1 MTNSIKISPQRTS
14 FILSVSVILYWATDS
29 YLYLSCHINLMEY
42 STPVI
47 LYITAMILACG
58 VLQRFFFRFI
68 TKNELSLSFDKQV
81 RALPEQIKEIDP
93 KCPKDKDINPENLVV
108 KHDYMDNYE
117 VRVAEIEREKAER
130 QADIK
135 RIIHEY
141 TTFVMTEFLSKEDL
155 EILHENIE
163 YFAHGQSDLYKPI
176 RSKVDNSLRSIDLMH
191 FVWNIGERLGISLID
206 RATFIQHPKAID
218 TFVEVIENNYPDL
231 IHELNILH
239 ANVNLVTRELSEQ
252 YAPAQKEITDGWL
265 VFTNINT
272 RRKREDL
279 LKISEE
285 LELGLKV
292 DLVSIATGEI
302 ITPTEEP
309 NSSNRQKIKVTFPNG
324 KTIQPNKVLEALI
337 EVVKYAGPERV
348 RDLGITVCADNLV
361 LKNPK
366 PRYIK
371 PCKPVGNGW
380 LVNTCSDTPTKYEQ
394 IKYISDKL
402 SLNLSVE
409 ITN

>member
-58 VLQRFFFRFI
+58 VLQRFFFQFI
-68 TKNELSLSFDKQV
+68 TKNELSLSFGKQV
-81 RALPEQIKEIDP
+81 RPLPEQIKEIDP
-93 KCPKDKDINPENLVV
+93 ECPKDKDINPENLVV

-135 RIIHEY
+135 RVIHEY

-163 YFAHGQSDLYKPI
+163 YFVHGQSDLYKPI

-206 RATFIQHPKAID
+206 RATFIHTIFP
-218 TFVEVIENNYPDL
+218 
-231 IHELNILH
+231 HELKD
-239 ANVNLVTRELSEQ
+239 AS
-252 YAPAQKEITDGWL
+252 
-265 VFTNINT
+265 
-272 RRKREDL
+272 
-279 LKISEE
+279 
-285 LELGLKV
+285 
-292 DLVSIATGEI
+292 
-302 ITPTEEP
+302 
-309 NSSNRQKIKVTFPNG
+309 
-324 KTIQPNKVLEALI
+324 
-337 EVVKYAGPERV
+337 
-348 RDLGITVCADNLV
+348 
-361 LKNPK
+361 
-366 PRYIK
+366 
-371 PCKPVGNGW
+371 
-380 LVNTCSDTPTKYEQ
+380 
-394 IKYISDKL
+394 IKYLAK
-402 SLNLSVE
+402 NLRTCGVCKIALDIPKTGDYHFKCMKE
-409 ITN
+409 AQE

>member
-47 LYITAMILACG
+47 LYITAMILVCG

-68 TKNELSLSFDKQV
+68 TKNELSLSFGKQV
-81 RALPEQIKEIDP
+81 RPLPEQIKEIDP
-93 KCPKDKDINPENLVV
+93 ECPKDKDINPENLVV

-135 RIIHEY
+135 RVIHEY

-206 RATFIQHPKAID
+206 RATFIHTIFPHELKDASIKYLAKNLRTCGVCKIALDIPKAGD
-218 TFVEVIENNYPDL
+218 YHFKCMKE
-231 IHELNILH
+231 
-239 ANVNLVTRELSEQ
+239 
-252 YAPAQKEITDGWL
+252 AQE
-265 VFTNINT
+265 
-272 RRKREDL
+272 
-279 LKISEE
+279 
-285 LELGLKV
+285 
-292 DLVSIATGEI
+292 
-302 ITPTEEP
+302 
-309 NSSNRQKIKVTFPNG
+309 
-324 KTIQPNKVLEALI
+324 
-337 EVVKYAGPERV
+337 
-348 RDLGITVCADNLV
+348 
-361 LKNPK
+361 
-366 PRYIK
+366 
-371 PCKPVGNGW
+371 
-380 LVNTCSDTPTKYEQ
+380 
-394 IKYISDKL
+394 
-402 SLNLSVE
+402 
-409 ITN
+409 

>member
-58 VLQRFFFRFI
+58 VLKHFFFRFI
-68 TKNELSLSFDKQV
+68 TKNELSLSFGKQV
-81 RALPEQIKEIDP
+81 KPLPEQIKEINP
-93 KCPKDKDINPENLVV
+93 ECPKDKDINPENLVV

-135 RIIHEY
+135 RVIHEY

-206 RATFIQHPKAID
+206 RATFIHTIFP
-218 TFVEVIENNYPDL
+218 
-231 IHELNILH
+231 HELKD
-239 ANVNLVTRELSEQ
+239 AS
-252 YAPAQKEITDGWL
+252 
-265 VFTNINT
+265 
-272 RRKREDL
+272 
-279 LKISEE
+279 
-285 LELGLKV
+285 
-292 DLVSIATGEI
+292 
-302 ITPTEEP
+302 
-309 NSSNRQKIKVTFPNG
+309 
-324 KTIQPNKVLEALI
+324 
-337 EVVKYAGPERV
+337 
-348 RDLGITVCADNLV
+348 
-361 LKNPK
+361 
-366 PRYIK
+366 
-371 PCKPVGNGW
+371 
-380 LVNTCSDTPTKYEQ
+380 
-394 IKYISDKL
+394 IKYLAK
-402 SLNLSVE
+402 NLRTCGVCKIALDIPKTGDYHFKCMKE
-409 ITN
+409 AQE

>member
-42 STPVI
+42 STPAI

-68 TKNELSLSFDKQV
+68 TKNELSLSFGKQV

-117 VRVAEIEREKAER
+117 VRIAEIERKKAER

-135 RIIHEY
+135 RVIHEY

-206 RATFIQHPKAID
+206 RATFIHTIFP
-218 TFVEVIENNYPDL
+218 
-231 IHELNILH
+231 HELKD
-239 ANVNLVTRELSEQ
+239 AS
-252 YAPAQKEITDGWL
+252 
-265 VFTNINT
+265 
-272 RRKREDL
+272 
-279 LKISEE
+279 
-285 LELGLKV
+285 
-292 DLVSIATGEI
+292 
-302 ITPTEEP
+302 
-309 NSSNRQKIKVTFPNG
+309 
-324 KTIQPNKVLEALI
+324 
-337 EVVKYAGPERV
+337 
-348 RDLGITVCADNLV
+348 
-361 LKNPK
+361 
-366 PRYIK
+366 
-371 PCKPVGNGW
+371 
-380 LVNTCSDTPTKYEQ
+380 
-394 IKYISDKL
+394 IKYL
-402 SLNLSVE
+402 SKNLRTCGVCKIALDIPKTGDYHFKCMKE
-409 ITN
+409 AQE

>member
-68 TKNELSLSFDKQV
+68 TKNELSLSFGKQV
-81 RALPEQIKEIDP
+81 RPLPEQIKEINP
-93 KCPKDKDINPENLVV
+93 ECPKDKDINPENLVV

-135 RIIHEY
+135 RVIHEY

-163 YFAHGQSDLYKPI
+163 YFAHGQFDLYKPI

-206 RATFIQHPKAID
+206 RATFIHTIFP
-218 TFVEVIENNYPDL
+218 
-231 IHELNILH
+231 HELKD
-239 ANVNLVTRELSEQ
+239 AS
-252 YAPAQKEITDGWL
+252 
-265 VFTNINT
+265 
-272 RRKREDL
+272 
-279 LKISEE
+279 
-285 LELGLKV
+285 
-292 DLVSIATGEI
+292 
-302 ITPTEEP
+302 
-309 NSSNRQKIKVTFPNG
+309 
-324 KTIQPNKVLEALI
+324 
-337 EVVKYAGPERV
+337 
-348 RDLGITVCADNLV
+348 
-361 LKNPK
+361 
-366 PRYIK
+366 
-371 PCKPVGNGW
+371 
-380 LVNTCSDTPTKYEQ
+380 
-394 IKYISDKL
+394 IKYLAK
-402 SLNLSVE
+402 NLRTCGVCKIALDIPKTGDYHFKCMKE
-409 ITN
+409 AQE

>member
-58 VLQRFFFRFI
+58 VLKHFFFRFI
-68 TKNELSLSFDKQV
+68 TKNELSLSFGKQV
-81 RALPEQIKEIDP
+81 RPLPEQIKEIDP
-93 KCPKDKDINPENLVV
+93 ECPKDKDINPENLVV

-135 RIIHEY
+135 RVIHEY

-163 YFAHGQSDLYKPI
+163 YFAYGQSDLYKPI

-206 RATFIQHPKAID
+206 RATFIHTIFP
-218 TFVEVIENNYPDL
+218 
-231 IHELNILH
+231 HELKD
-239 ANVNLVTRELSEQ
+239 AS
-252 YAPAQKEITDGWL
+252 
-265 VFTNINT
+265 
-272 RRKREDL
+272 
-279 LKISEE
+279 
-285 LELGLKV
+285 
-292 DLVSIATGEI
+292 
-302 ITPTEEP
+302 
-309 NSSNRQKIKVTFPNG
+309 
-324 KTIQPNKVLEALI
+324 
-337 EVVKYAGPERV
+337 
-348 RDLGITVCADNLV
+348 
-361 LKNPK
+361 
-366 PRYIK
+366 
-371 PCKPVGNGW
+371 
-380 LVNTCSDTPTKYEQ
+380 
-394 IKYISDKL
+394 IKYLAK
-402 SLNLSVE
+402 NLRTCGVCKIALDIPKTGDYHFKCMKE
-409 ITN
+409 A

>member
-68 TKNELSLSFDKQV
+68 TKNELSLSFGKQV
-81 RALPEQIKEIDP
+81 KPLPEQIKEIDP
-93 KCPKDKDINPENLVV
+93 ECPKDKDINLGNLVV

-135 RIIHEY
+135 RVIHEY

-163 YFAHGQSDLYKPI
+163 YFVHGQSDLYKPI
-176 RSKVDNSLRSIDLMH
+176 RSKVNNSLRSIDLMH

-206 RATFIQHPKAID
+206 RATFIHTIFP
-218 TFVEVIENNYPDL
+218 
-231 IHELNILH
+231 HELKD
-239 ANVNLVTRELSEQ
+239 AS
-252 YAPAQKEITDGWL
+252 
-265 VFTNINT
+265 
-272 RRKREDL
+272 
-279 LKISEE
+279 
-285 LELGLKV
+285 
-292 DLVSIATGEI
+292 
-302 ITPTEEP
+302 
-309 NSSNRQKIKVTFPNG
+309 
-324 KTIQPNKVLEALI
+324 
-337 EVVKYAGPERV
+337 
-348 RDLGITVCADNLV
+348 
-361 LKNPK
+361 
-366 PRYIK
+366 
-371 PCKPVGNGW
+371 
-380 LVNTCSDTPTKYEQ
+380 
-394 IKYISDKL
+394 IKYLAK
-402 SLNLSVE
+402 NLRTCGVCKIALDIPKTGDYHFKCMKE
-409 ITN
+409 AQE

>member
-68 TKNELSLSFDKQV
+68 TKNELSLSFGKQV
-81 RALPEQIKEIDP
+81 RPLPEQIKEIDP
-93 KCPKDKDINPENLVV
+93 ECPKDKDINLGNLVV

-117 VRVAEIEREKAER
+117 VRIAEIERKKAER

-135 RIIHEY
+135 RVIHEY

-206 RATFIQHPKAID
+206 RATFIHTIFP
-218 TFVEVIENNYPDL
+218 
-231 IHELNILH
+231 HELKD
-239 ANVNLVTRELSEQ
+239 AS
-252 YAPAQKEITDGWL
+252 
-265 VFTNINT
+265 
-272 RRKREDL
+272 
-279 LKISEE
+279 
-285 LELGLKV
+285 
-292 DLVSIATGEI
+292 
-302 ITPTEEP
+302 
-309 NSSNRQKIKVTFPNG
+309 
-324 KTIQPNKVLEALI
+324 
-337 EVVKYAGPERV
+337 
-348 RDLGITVCADNLV
+348 
-361 LKNPK
+361 
-366 PRYIK
+366 
-371 PCKPVGNGW
+371 
-380 LVNTCSDTPTKYEQ
+380 
-394 IKYISDKL
+394 IKYLAK
-402 SLNLSVE
+402 NLRTCGVCKIALDIPKTGDYHFKCMKE
-409 ITN
+409 AQE

>member
-68 TKNELSLSFDKQV
+68 TKNELSLSFGKQV
-81 RALPEQIKEIDP
+81 RPLPEQIKEIDP
-93 KCPKDKDINPENLVV
+93 ECPKDKDINLGNLVV

-135 RIIHEY
+135 RVIHEY

-163 YFAHGQSDLYKPI
+163 YFAHGQSNLYKPI
-176 RSKVDNSLRSIDLMH
+176 RSKVNNFLRSIDLMH

-206 RATFIQHPKAID
+206 RATFIHTIFP
-218 TFVEVIENNYPDL
+218 
-231 IHELNILH
+231 HELKD
-239 ANVNLVTRELSEQ
+239 AS
-252 YAPAQKEITDGWL
+252 
-265 VFTNINT
+265 
-272 RRKREDL
+272 
-279 LKISEE
+279 
-285 LELGLKV
+285 
-292 DLVSIATGEI
+292 
-302 ITPTEEP
+302 
-309 NSSNRQKIKVTFPNG
+309 
-324 KTIQPNKVLEALI
+324 
-337 EVVKYAGPERV
+337 
-348 RDLGITVCADNLV
+348 
-361 LKNPK
+361 
-366 PRYIK
+366 
-371 PCKPVGNGW
+371 
-380 LVNTCSDTPTKYEQ
+380 
-394 IKYISDKL
+394 IKYLAK
-402 SLNLSVE
+402 NLRTCGVCKIALDIPKTGDYHFKCMKE
-409 ITN
+409 AQE